1 LRLPV
6 HAKIHPQIPPSAD
19 SEPEEKTNLVWDKEL
34 FKKPCERYKRDLLG
48 PEHGMFSHSI
58 RHGLKDVHPPHSR
71 SGKWGVTTF

>member
-1 LRLPV
+1 V
-6 HAKIHPQIPPSAD
+6 HAKIHPQIPSSAD

-34 FKKPCERYKRDLLG
+34 FKKPCERYMRDLLG